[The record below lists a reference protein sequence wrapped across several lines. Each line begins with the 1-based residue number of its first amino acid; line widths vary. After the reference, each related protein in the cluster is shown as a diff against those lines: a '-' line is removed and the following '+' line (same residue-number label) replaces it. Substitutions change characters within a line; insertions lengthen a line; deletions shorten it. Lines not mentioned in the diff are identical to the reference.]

1 MSAPLPDFWTEE
13 KDAKGR
19 TYFSNHRTQETTWKR
34 PVASAPQ
41 GGSDLPPPYGGNAAP
56 TAAAAAPPPQAAR
69 SGPCCTPRLTFWI
82 SCALGWVVWV
92 FAVAASA
99 DDKWAKIDGF
109 NIGAGDEDILDDC
122 DSSDDVCSLYK
133 AFTAMQFIAAV
144 VVSVSM
150 VLFTLALF
158 RPAAGLKCCS
168 VKSLAIAAGSLMI
181 AFAFFEM
188 LAFVLIIVIEKELDG
203 ETNSGFGF
211 SEAEADLGATFGVA
225 VVAVVL
231 GVVQAVSVLTFARSS
246 GDGPFFKCFNDCM
259 AMNNAPNAAAVPTQQ
274 QQPQPLPQQ
283 QQQQQQQQPPLRT
296 AVFASA
302 ASTQQA
308 PAPAPTGPTI
318 PAAAAPVPAE
328 PASTAV

>member
-1 MSAPLPDFWTEE
+1 MPLSPACRVR
-13 KDAKGR
+13 K
-19 TYFSNHRTQETTWKR
+19 
-34 PVASAPQ
+34 
-41 GGSDLPPPYGGNAAP
+41 AAN
-56 TAAAAAPPPQAAR
+56 QAAR

-109 NIGAGDEDILDDC
+109 DIGAGDEDILDDC

-168 VKSLAIAAGSLMI
+168 VKSLAIAAGSLMM

-203 ETNSGFGF
+203 ESSAGFDSG
-211 SEAEADLGATFGVA
+211 EADLGATFGVA

-246 GDGPFFKCFNDCM
+246 GDGPFFKCFNECM
-259 AMNNAPNAAAVPTQQ
+259 TMNNAPHAAAVPTQQ
-274 QQPQPLPQQ
+274 QQQQ
-283 QQQQQQQQPPLRT
+283 QQQPPPPPQQQQQQPPLRT

-302 ASTQQA
+302 ASTQA
-308 PAPAPTGPTI
+308 PAPAPTGPAI
-318 PAAAAPVPAE
+318 PAAAAPVPAGPMPAE

>member
-1 MSAPLPDFWTEE
+1 MSAPPLPDFWTEE
-13 KDAKGR
+13 KDSKGR
-19 TYFSNHRTQETTWKR
+19 TYFSNHRTQETTWER
-34 PVASAPQ
+34 PVASVPQ
-41 GGSDLPPPYGGNAAP
+41 VGPDLPPPYGGNAAP
-56 TAAAAAPPPQAAR
+56 RAAVAPPQQAAR

-82 SCALGWVVWV
+82 SCALGWVIWV
-92 FAVAASA
+92 FAVAATA

-109 NIGAGDEDILDDC
+109 DIGAGDEDILDDC

-168 VKSLAIAAGSLMI
+168 VKSLAIAAGSLMM

-203 ETNSGFGF
+203 EFNTGFGF
-211 SEAEADLGATFGVA
+211 GEADLGATFGLA

-246 GDGPFFKCFNDCM
+246 GDGPFFKCFNECM

-274 QQPQPLPQQ
+274 QPPP

-302 ASTQQA
+302 ASTQA